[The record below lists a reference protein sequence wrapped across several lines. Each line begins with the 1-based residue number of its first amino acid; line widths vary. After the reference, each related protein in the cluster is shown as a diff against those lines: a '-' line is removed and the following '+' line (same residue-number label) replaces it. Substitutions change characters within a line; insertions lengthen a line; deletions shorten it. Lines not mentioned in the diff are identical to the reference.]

1 MISKDIKTLSRKELV
16 DIIYQLKKNEEQL
29 QGKIAELEEA
39 LQDKRMR
46 LSVAGS
52 IAEAAMTVTNVFST
66 AQVTADLYLQE
77 IACMKAEAGAEC
89 AKLVEEAKQS
99 AAQILSEGMKKQAEL
114 DAQYEATCQALQQLK
129 AELSRLEQTK

>member
-89 AKLVEEAKQS
+89 AKLVEEAKQQV
-99 AAQILSEGMKKQAEL
+99 ADILAEGQQAHQQLLREIQLLEQKKQA
-114 DAQYEATCQALQQLK
+114 
-129 AELSRLEQTK
+129 LEGGGSDHGQ